1 MNAADSQ
8 LEQLVRIQGAALLR
22 TAVLLRGSRAEGEDL
37 LQDALERCS
46 RRWPREVEHP
56 AAYVRTTMVRL
67 AGRRR
72 HRLLL
77 PLLEEPPS
85 GADNGMQSEQ
95 RLDLLAALRQLP
107 AGQRAAVVL
116 RHWEGYSEAET
127 ADTLDCSV
135 GTVKSQT
142 SRGLRR
148 LRELMAP
155 TLQVRPAERAQPVS
169 AGELAKPG
177 LPDHRPTGTPDCGPA
192 VPETPAHHPRTDP
205 HAGVRDLTSGH
216 GDSR

>member
-1 MNAADSQ
+1 
-8 LEQLVRIQGAALLR
+8 LLR
-22 TAVLLRGSRAEGEDL
+22 TAVLLKGSRVEGEDL

-46 RRWPREVEHP
+46 RRWPRQVEHP

-77 PLLEEPPS
+77 PLLQDPPS
-85 GADNGMQSEQ
+85 GVDDGVQSEQ
-95 RLDLLAALRQLP
+95 RVDLLAALRQLP
-107 AGQRAAVVL
+107 TGQRAAVVL

-127 ADTLDCSV
+127 ADTLDCTV

-148 LRELMAP
+148 LRELMTP
-155 TLQVRPAERAQPVS
+155 TQQARPAEPVKPID
-169 AGELAKPG
+169 ADQLAEPG
-177 LPDHRPTGTPDCGPA
+177 LPIHRPTGTADHRA
-192 VPETPAHHPRTDP
+192 VVPEATPHHPRTNP
-205 HAGVRDLTSGH
+205 HAGVRDLTSRH
-216 GDSR
+216 GDPR